1 VILGACNP
9 PLAQRART
17 ADLGLGVLLPCN
29 MVVSDNGDGTSTVE
43 ATDLEAQA
51 ALRGAIDALARYNSE

>member
-1 VILGACNP
+1 VILG
-9 PLAQRART
+9 L
-17 ADLGLGVLLPCN
+17 LLPCN

-43 ATDLEAQA
+43 ATDPEAQA